1 MPFLDLFKK
10 SPKKEPVKDNP
21 FGSPEMQKKRY
32 DAATEFLK
40 VFQERIPLVD
50 GKPHAGTVLSVGAR
64 LAGSSLYRSLNYKD
78 DIAPGVVVPSE
89 EVNERWPQLMNLF
102 SYYCKQNGI
111 DVMSKPPITTFP
123 THDKPRMETE
133 QVLAEY
139 QTQYHEIMKKHGL
152 DYLDGARAG
161 MIVCSILFQYHYK
174 TARDIDPFVA
184 AGIVAMGV
192 MEGAKTAPPALGSGS
207 QANERKINRLVLG
220 EREAAIQEALDHGGV
235 FIDLNPEVLKS
246 LQQQNIDPYLVYEQ
260 ALLRQIEAKISRID
274 FVKANVDGLFTE
286 WKSKPEA
293 QVPIYVRLIIW
304 LKNNA
309 NTHGYEQS
317 GNSWV
322 LKA

>member
-78 DIAPGVVVPSE
+78 GIAPGIVVLSN
-89 EVNERWPQLMNLF
+89 EVDELWPRLMNLF
-102 SYYCKQNGI
+102 AYYCKQNGV
-111 DVMSKPPITTFP
+111 DVMSKPLVTTFP
-123 THDKPRMETE
+123 AHDKPRMETE

-184 AGIVAMGV
+184 TGIVAMGIV
-192 MEGAKTAPPALGSGS
+192 EGAKTAPPPLEFGARVSDR
-207 QANERKINRLVLG
+207 NTNRLVLG
-220 EREAAIQEALDHGGV
+220 ERDAAIQEALDHGGA
-235 FIDLNPEVLKS
+235 FLDINPEILRT
-246 LQQQNIDPYLVYEQ
+246 LQEKNIDPYLVYEQ
-260 ALLRQIEAKISRID
+260 ALLRQIDAKISRID

-286 WKSKPEA
+286 WQSKPETQA
-293 QVPIYVRLIIW
+293 PTYIRLLLW
-304 LKNNA
+304 LKSNA
-309 NTHGYEQS
+309 RAYGYEQS